1 MLIYLLRH
9 AEAEMLA
16 ASDEARRLTPKG
28 DEQALR
34 VGKFCQRQGIEPAVI
49 LSSPVTRALQTAK
62 LVAKSLPEVELIEA
76 PWAACGMDPWKAM
89 EELEAYRKFPAVMLV
104 GHQPDLG
111 ALTAVLLGMTDVHNL
126 RVRKALLVA
135 IDAAAGLRTG
145 AGTLQFFLPVRLM

>member
-16 ASDEARRLTPKG
+16 ASDQARRLTPKG

-49 LSSPVTRALQTAK
+49 LSSPVTRAVQTAK
-62 LVAKSLPEVELIEA
+62 LVAKSLSEAELVEV
-76 PWAACGMDPWKAM
+76 PWAECGMDQWVAMDELKAY
-89 EELEAYRKFPAVMLV
+89 AKFPSVMLV

-111 ALTAVLLGMTDVHNL
+111 GLAAALLGMPSVQSL
-126 RVRKALLVA
+126 RVRKALLMCL
-135 IDAAAGLRTG
+135 DASGGLATG
-145 AGTLQFFLPVRLM
+145 AGTLQFFVPVRLM

>member
-9 AEAEMLA
+9 AEAETLA

-76 PWAACGMDPWKAM
+76 PWAACSMDPWKAM